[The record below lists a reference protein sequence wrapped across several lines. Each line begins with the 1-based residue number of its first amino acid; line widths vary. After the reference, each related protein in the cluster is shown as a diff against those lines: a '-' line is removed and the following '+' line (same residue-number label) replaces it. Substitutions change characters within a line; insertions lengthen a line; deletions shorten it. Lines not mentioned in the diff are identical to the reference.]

1 MMKNFYTNLLIRID
15 RKYLLAISVK
25 TYSKKKLR
33 KHIDVYFKNAQN
45 KFFYKKFIGIQNGS
59 FCFTALI
66 KRTVYYGF

>member
-33 KHIDVYFKNAQN
+33 KHIDVYFKKSQEQVFLQKIYRNTEW
-45 KFFYKKFIGIQNGS
+45 FVLFYLTN
-59 FCFTALI
+59 
-66 KRTVYYGF
+66 